1 MLHSIQDVLIH
12 LCGDKRFVDVPVAMV
27 VNDINRA
34 VDTGDTTRIA
44 GDTCWA
50 VQNHDWYII
59 ADRDNIVSLNGHDC
73 VIGTPCYFGA
83 THQLNIMQNTVVIGT
98 IDKALFAETI
108 SDKVDDR
115 DIKLIVERVDVIE

>member
-27 VNDINRA
+27 VNGINRA
-34 VDTGDTTRIA
+34 VNTGDTTRIA

-59 ADRDNIVSLNGHDC
+59 ADMDDVVSLNGRDY

-83 THQLNIMQNTVVIGT
+83 TRQLNIMQNTVVIGT
-98 IDKALFAETI
+98 IDKAWFTETVGGEVFEDAI
-108 SDKVDDR
+108 YR
-115 DIKLIVERVDVIE
+115 D